1 MTDIWAGVKSV
12 RNWPALV
19 ALAAEVRRD
28 LERLNFPAA
37 NWVPPLI
44 GSNGGPML
52 DVLVIG
58 AGLCGQTAAFA
69 LMRDG
74 VRNLRI
80 VDRAAKGEE
89 GPWGTYARMQ
99 ILRSPKHLTGP
110 DLGVPSL
117 TFRAWYE
124 AQHGADGWQRLH
136 KIGRLDWRDYLIWVR
151 ATVGVPVENGVEVTG
166 LSPQSNG
173 VGVTLRKAGATEQI
187 FARKI
192 VLACGR
198 DGAGDKRLPAF
209 PGLAA
214 SREEP
219 GRCFHS
225 ADDIDFA
232 AFAGGRVAVLG
243 AGASAFDCAATALE
257 DGASQVALYIRRPSL
272 PQVNKSKAASFP
284 GFLKS
289 FSALDDATRWQI
301 MTYIFAEKVPPP
313 YESVLRCDVH
323 PGFTIRFG
331 EPWQD
336 VLPDAQGV
344 TIRTPKGD
352 TRFDAAIFGTGFDV
366 DLSLRPELAAVHH
379 NILLWGD
386 RVGAAKAAEDPECAR
401 YPYLGPGFEFIER
414 TSNAA
419 PGLGHMHAFNWGVT
433 LSHGAVAG
441 DIPGLR
447 IAADR
452 LSEALCRSLFAA
464 DIAEHWQRLQ
474 AADEPELQPT
484 RFFVPRDQR

>member
-1 MTDIWAGVKSV
+1 MTDIWAGVKSG
-12 RNWPALV
+12 RNLPALA
-19 ALAAEVRRD
+19 ALAAEARRD

-37 NWVPPLI
+37 DWVPPCL
-44 GSNGGPML
+44 GPDGDPML

-74 VRNLRI
+74 VRKVRI
-80 VDRAAKGEE
+80 VDRAAKGDE
-89 GPWGTYARMQ
+89 GPWGTYARME

-110 DLGVPSL
+110 DLGQASL

-124 AQHGADGWQRLH
+124 AQHGAGGWQRLH

-151 ATVGVPVENGVEVTG
+151 ETVGIAVENGVEVTA
-166 LSPQSNG
+166 LQPRTDG
-173 VGVTLRKAGATEQI
+173 VAVSLRNAATTERI
-187 FARKI
+187 FARKV

-198 DGAGDKRLPAF
+198 DGAGGKRLPAF

-214 SREEP
+214 AHAGP
-219 GRCFHS
+219 TRCFHS
-225 ADDIDFA
+225 ADDIDFS
-232 AFAGGRVAVLG
+232 AFAGRGVAVLG
-243 AGASAFDCAATALE
+243 AGASAFDCAASALE
-257 DGASQVALYIRRPSL
+257 AGAGQVALYVRRASL

-289 FSALDDATRWQI
+289 FASLDDATRWQI
-301 MTYIFAEKVPPP
+301 MTYTFAEKVPPP
-313 YESVLRCDVH
+313 YESVLRCDAH
-323 PGFTIRFG
+323 AGFSIRFG
-331 EPWQD
+331 APWQD

-344 TIRTPKGD
+344 TIRTAKGD

-366 DLSLRPELAAVHH
+366 DLSLRPELATVHH

-386 RVGAAKAAEDPECAR
+386 RVGAKKAAEDPECAR

-414 TSNAA
+414 SIGATS
-419 PGLGHMHAFNWGVT
+419 GLDHIHAFNWGVT

-447 IAADR
+447 IAVDR
-452 LSEALCRSLFAA
+452 LSEALCRSLFTA

-474 AADEPELQPT
+474 LADEPELKPT
-484 RFFVPRDQR
+484 RYFVPPEQR